1 MCRQRKPI
9 TLYSGFLAYYAAI
22 PVRPYYSHY
31 YASILAPCL
40 LMTKVWKFGLEIV
53 QSLENLRTKF
63 IEARN
68 YFYMGLSI
76 DTCLLLFL
84 LLLLLLFLLLLFL
97 LLFLLLIFIFVVVI
111 FVVVII
117 FVVVC
122 CYFLLLFFH

>member
-1 MCRQRKPI
+1 
-9 TLYSGFLAYYAAI
+9 
-22 PVRPYYSHY
+22 
-31 YASILAPCL
+31 
-40 LMTKVWKFGLEIV
+40 MTKVWKFGVEIV

-84 LLLLLLFLLLLFL
+84 SLLLLLLFVV
-97 LLFLLLIFIFVVVI
+97 VVVI
-111 FVVVII
+111 FVVIVI